1 MTAVPPKGRS
11 KVRMSCLAW
20 QLLAEKNE
28 EDDAKLRKSC
38 SLERSPG
45 IRESELR

>member
-20 QLLAEKNE
+20 QLLLEKND
-28 EDDAKLRKSC
+28 EDDAKIRDSG
-38 SLERSPG
+38 SIERSPG